1 MSRRTRTRRKQ
12 DKWRSKKRYT
22 LISPP
27 YFGEK
32 ELGTTLAEDA
42 NELMGRVIE
51 TTLYDITGDFV
62 QQQIKLFFQVIGRK
76 QQSLETIFK
85 GHEYSRD
92 YLRSLVRRGSSR
104 IDSILN
110 VNTKDGYRIRLSI
123 TLFSVLRVRTS
134 QINQARSIIN
144 KIVLE
149 KATILNFDQFVQEAV
164 LGKMA
169 SDVYNE
175 VKKVFPIRNAGVRK
189 SKLISSPDEDKIIRQ
204 KIEIQA

>member
-51 TTLYDITGDFV
+51 TTLYDITGDFA

-76 QQSLETIFK
+76 QQRLETIFK

-110 VNTKDGYRIRLSI
+110 VNTKDGYKVRLSI

-134 QINQARSIIN
+134 QINQARRIIN
-144 KIVLE
+144 KIVLD
-149 KATILNFDQFVQEAV
+149 KATTLNFNQFVQEAV

-169 SDVYNE
+169 SDIYNE
-175 VKKVFPIRNAGVRK
+175 VKKVFPIRNSGVRK
-189 SKLISSPDEDKIIRQ
+189 SKLISFPDEDEIIRQ

>member
-1 MSRRTRTRRKQ
+1 MSRRTTRKQ

-22 LISPP
+22 LTSPP

-32 ELGTTLAEDA
+32 ELGTTVAEDA
-42 NELMGRVIE
+42 NKLIGRVIE
-51 TTLYDITGDFV
+51 TTLYDITGDFT
-62 QQQIKLFFQVIGRK
+62 QQQIKLFFQVISRK
-76 QQSLETIFK
+76 QLNLETIFK

-110 VNTKDGYRIRLSI
+110 VTTKDEYKIRLSV

-134 QINQARSIIN
+134 QINQVRSIIN
-144 KIVLE
+144 KIVLD
-149 KATILNFDQFVQEAV
+149 KAITLNFDQFVQEAV

-169 SDVYNE
+169 SDIYNE

-189 SKLISSPDEDKIIRQ
+189 SKLISFPDKSKIIKQ

>member
-1 MSRRTRTRRKQ
+1 
-12 DKWRSKKRYT
+12 
-22 LISPP
+22 
-27 YFGEK
+27 
-32 ELGTTLAEDA
+32 
-42 NELMGRVIE
+42 MGRVIE
-51 TTLYDITGDFV
+51 TTLYDITGDFA

-76 QQSLETIFK
+76 QQILETIFK

-110 VNTKDGYRIRLSI
+110 VNTKDGYKIRLSI

-149 KATILNFDQFVQEAV
+149 KATTLNFDQFVQEAV

-169 SDVYNE
+169 SDIYND

-189 SKLISSPDEDKIIRQ
+189 SKLISFPDEDTIIRQ

>member
-51 TTLYDITGDFV
+51 TTLYDITGDFA

-76 QQSLETIFK
+76 QQRLETIFK

-110 VNTKDGYRIRLSI
+110 VNTKDGHKVRLSI

-134 QINQARSIIN
+134 QINQARRIIN

-149 KATILNFDQFVQEAV
+149 KATTLNFNQFVQEAV

-169 SDVYNE
+169 SDIYNDI
-175 VKKVFPIRNAGVRK
+175 KKVFPIRNSGVRK
-189 SKLISSPDEDKIIRQ
+189 SKLISFPDEDEIIRQ

>member
-1 MSRRTRTRRKQ
+1 LSRRTRRKQ
-12 DKWRSKKRYT
+12 DKWRSKKRYN

-42 NELMGRVIE
+42 NELIGRVIE
-51 TTLYDITGDFV
+51 TTLYDITGDFA

-110 VNTKDGYRIRLSI
+110 VNTKDGYKIRLSI
-123 TLFSVLRVRTS
+123 TLFSVLRVRSS
-134 QINQARSIIN
+134 QINKSRSIIN

-149 KATILNFDQFVQEAV
+149 KAMILNFNQFVQEAV

-169 SDVYNE
+169 SDIYNE

-189 SKLISSPDEDKIIRQ
+189 SKLISFPDEDKKIEQ
-204 KIEIQA
+204 KIEIKA

>member
-51 TTLYDITGDFV
+51 TTLYDITGDFA

-76 QQSLETIFK
+76 QQRLETIFK

-110 VNTKDGYRIRLSI
+110 VNTKDGYKVRLSI

-134 QINQARSIIN
+134 QINQARKIIN

-149 KATILNFDQFVQEAV
+149 KATTLNFNQFVQEAV

-175 VKKVFPIRNAGVRK
+175 VKKVFPIRNSGVRK
-189 SKLISSPDEDKIIRQ
+189 SKLISFPDEDEIIRQ
-204 KIEIQA
+204 EIEIQA

>member
-51 TTLYDITGDFV
+51 TTLYDITGDFA

-76 QQSLETIFK
+76 QQNLETIFK

-110 VNTKDGYRIRLSI
+110 VNTKDGYKIRLSI

-149 KATILNFDQFVQEAV
+149 KATTLNFDQFVQEAV

-169 SDVYNE
+169 SDIYND

-189 SKLISSPDEDKIIRQ
+189 SKLISFPDEDTIIRQ